1 MKRSLALDI
10 GLPLGLLILLCIAA
24 FAVGQFPVSPHD
36 LFAVLWAKISGGASH
51 VAPAVDAVVWRIRL
65 PRICAAVLVGAALAG
80 AGSTYQGL
88 FRNPLV
94 SPDIFGVAA
103 GAGLGAVLGIFLSA
117 PILVVEFLAFAGGLG
132 AVAVV
137 YLIGTAMK
145 GRDPILVLVL
155 GGRGDGHAAWAR
167 RIALVKVFADPYN
180 QLPAITFWLLGSLT
194 GVTLP
199 DLTAA
204 VPAILIGLVPLYLLR
219 WRMNVMTL
227 GEEEAKS
234 LGVNTAVLRFLFI
247 AGATLITSAAVS
259 ISGIIG
265 WIGLIIPHMARLITG
280 PEFSRL
286 LPVSML
292 FGAAYLLLVDTL
304 ARTMATIEIPIG
316 VLTAFIGAPFF
327 LWLLASSRRGWQ

>member
-1 MKRSLALDI
+1 VKRSLAVDI
-10 GLPLGLLILLCIAA
+10 GLPVGLLILLCIVA

-36 LFAVLWAKISGGASH
+36 LFAVLWAKISGTASG

-65 PRICAAVLVGAALAG
+65 PRIAAAVLVGAALSG

-94 SPDIFGVAA
+94 SPDILGVAA
-103 GAGLGAVLGIFLSA
+103 GAGLGAVFGIFLSA
-117 PILVVEFLAFAGGLG
+117 SILWVELLAFAGGLG
-132 AVAVV
+132 AVGVV
-137 YLIGTAMK
+137 YVIGTAMR
-145 GRDPILVLVL
+145 GRDPVLVLVL
-155 GGRGDGHAAWAR
+155 AGVAMGTLLGAA
-167 RIALVKVFADPYN
+167 IALVKVFADPYN

-194 GVTLP
+194 AVTLP
-199 DLTAA
+199 DLSAA
-204 VPAILIGLVPLYLLR
+204 VPAILVGLVPLYLLR

-234 LGVNTAVLRFLFI
+234 LGVNTAMLRFLFI

-265 WIGLIIPHMARLITG
+265 WIGLIVPHVARLVVG

-304 ARTMATIEIPIG
+304 ARTLATIEIPIG

>member
-1 MKRSLALDI
+1 VKHSWALDI
-10 GLPLGLLILLCIAA
+10 GLPLGLLVLLCVGA

-36 LFAVLWAKISGGASH
+36 LFAVLWAKLSGGASG

-65 PRICAAVLVGAALAG
+65 PRIAAAVLVGAALAG

-94 SPDIFGVAA
+94 SPDILGVAA
-103 GAGLGAVLGIFLSA
+103 GAGLGAVVGIFLSLS
-117 PILVVEFLAFAGGLG
+117 IIWVELLAFAGGLG
-132 AVAVV
+132 AVAAV
-137 YLIGTAMK
+137 YLIGTAMR

-155 GGRGDGHAAWAR
+155 AGVAMGTLLGAC
-167 RIALVKVFADPYN
+167 IALIKVFADPYN

-194 GVTLP
+194 SVNLP
-199 DLTAA
+199 DLDAA
-204 VPAILIGLVPLYLLR
+204 LPAIAIGLVPLYLLR

-227 GEEEAKS
+227 GEEEAKA
-234 LGVNTAVLRFLFI
+234 LGVNTAMLRFLFV
-247 AGATLITSAAVS
+247 AGATLITSASVS

>member
-1 MKRSLALDI
+1 LKRSLAVDI
-10 GLPLGLLILLCIAA
+10 GLPLGLLILLCIGA

-36 LFAVLWAKISGGASH
+36 LFAVLWARISGSASG
-51 VAPAVDAVVWRIRL
+51 VAPTVDAVIWHVRL
-65 PRICAAVLVGAALAG
+65 PRIAAAVLVGAALAG

-94 SPDIFGVAA
+94 SPDILGVAA
-103 GAGLGAVLGIFLSA
+103 GAGLGAVFGIFLSVS
-117 PILVVEFLAFAGGLG
+117 IITVEVLAFAGGLG

-137 YLIGTAMK
+137 YLIGTAMR

-155 GGRGDGHAAWAR
+155 AGVAMGTLLGAA
-167 RIALVKVFADPYN
+167 IALVKVFADPYN

-194 GVTLP
+194 AVTLP
-199 DLTAA
+199 DLAAA

-227 GEEEAKS
+227 GEEEARS
-234 LGVNTAVLRFLFI
+234 LGVNTVLLRFLFI

-265 WIGLIIPHMARLITG
+265 WIGLIIPHVARLIAG

-292 FGAAYLLLVDTL
+292 MGAAYLLLVDTL

>member
-1 MKRSLALDI
+1 VKHRWALDI
-10 GLPLGLLILLCIAA
+10 GLPLGLLVLLCIGA

-36 LFAVLWAKISGGASH
+36 LFAVLWAKISGGASG

-65 PRICAAVLVGAALAG
+65 PRIAAAVLVGAALAG
-80 AGSTYQGL
+80 AGATYQGL

-94 SPDIFGVAA
+94 SPDILGVAA

-117 PILVVEFLAFAGGLG
+117 AILWVELLAFAGGLG

-137 YLIGTAMK
+137 YLIGTAMR
-145 GRDPILVLVL
+145 GSDPILVLVL
-155 GGRGDGHAAWAR
+155 AGVAMGTLLGAA
-167 RIALVKVFADPYN
+167 IALVKVFADPYN

-194 GVTLP
+194 AVNLS
-199 DLTAA
+199 DLAA
-204 VPAILIGLVPLYLLR
+204 ALPAILIGLVPLYLLR

-227 GEEEAKS
+227 GDEEAKA
-234 LGVNTAVLRFLFI
+234 LGVNTALLRVLFI
-247 AGATLITSAAVS
+247 AGATLITAASVS

-265 WIGLIIPHMARLITG
+265 WIGLIIPHVARLIAG

-292 FGAAYLLLVDTL
+292 FGAGYLLLVDTL
-304 ARTMATIEIPIG
+304 ARTMATVEIPIG